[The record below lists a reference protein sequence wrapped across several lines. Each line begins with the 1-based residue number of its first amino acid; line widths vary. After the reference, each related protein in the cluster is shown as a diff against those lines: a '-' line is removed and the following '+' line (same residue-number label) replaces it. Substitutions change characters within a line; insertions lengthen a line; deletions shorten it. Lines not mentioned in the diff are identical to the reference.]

1 MPTSRKR
8 IGFLP
13 TEEVKDI
20 IDKICL
26 KNNLSQSKVTG
37 ILVEEALKVRNL
49 YKSKNIEGNI
59 EIVLNN
65 ELEKSKISNNINYL
79 ASKNN
84 DIDKYKEDEEYKLIK
99 EYLNYKNFKK
109 ILSLVQTEKWGLHKK
124 LLFDSV
130 TLIKWITLKKCR
142 LNMINTINN
151 NNSYDLF
158 ENKSFKFFTT
168 KS

>member
-37 ILVEEALKVRNL
+37 LLVEEALKVRNL
-49 YKSKNIEGNI
+49 YQSKNKEFNE
-59 EIVLNN
+59 EIILNN
-65 ELEKSKISNNINYL
+65 ELDKSKFSNKINNL
-79 ASKNN
+79 INKNN
-84 DIDKYKEDEEYKLIK
+84 YIDKDKEDEEYKLIK

-109 ILSLVQTEKWGLHKK
+109 ILSIVQSE
-124 LLFDSV
+124 S
-130 TLIKWITLKKCR
+130 
-142 LNMINTINN
+142 
-151 NNSYDLF
+151 
-158 ENKSFKFFTT
+158 
-168 KS
+168 

>member
-26 KNNLSQSKVTG
+26 RNNLSQSKVTG

-49 YKSKNIEGNI
+49 YKSKNKVGHE
-59 EIVLNN
+59 EIILNS
-65 ELEKSKISNNINYL
+65 ELDKSKISNKINNL
-79 ASKNN
+79 NFKNN
-84 DIDKYKEDEEYKLIK
+84 DIDKDKGDEEDEEYKLIK

-109 ILSLVQTEKWGLHKK
+109 ILSIVQSE
-124 LLFDSV
+124 S
-130 TLIKWITLKKCR
+130 
-142 LNMINTINN
+142 
-151 NNSYDLF
+151 
-158 ENKSFKFFTT
+158 
-168 KS
+168 

>member
-49 YKSKNIEGNI
+49 YKSKNKEENRD
-59 EIVLNN
+59 IVLNN
-65 ELEKSKISNNINYL
+65 ELDKSEISNKSNNLTY
-79 ASKNN
+79 KNN
-84 DIDKYKEDEEYKLIK
+84 DMDKDKEDEEYMLIK

-109 ILSLVQTEKWGLHKK
+109 ILSIVQSE
-124 LLFDSV
+124 S
-130 TLIKWITLKKCR
+130 
-142 LNMINTINN
+142 
-151 NNSYDLF
+151 
-158 ENKSFKFFTT
+158 
-168 KS
+168 

>member
-26 KNNLSQSKVTG
+26 RNNLSQSKVTG

-49 YKSKNIEGNI
+49 YKSKNKEGNQ

-65 ELEKSKISNNINYL
+65 EMDKSKISNKINNL
-79 ASKNN
+79 TLKNK
-84 DIDKYKEDEEYKLIK
+84 DKDKEDEEYKLIK

-109 ILSLVQTEKWGLHKK
+109 ILSIIQSE
-124 LLFDSV
+124 S
-130 TLIKWITLKKCR
+130 
-142 LNMINTINN
+142 
-151 NNSYDLF
+151 
-158 ENKSFKFFTT
+158 
-168 KS
+168 

>member
-13 TEEVKDI
+13 TEEVEDI

-26 KNNLSQSKVTG
+26 RNNLSQSKVTG

-49 YKSKNIEGNI
+49 YKSKNKEGDG

-65 ELEKSKISNNINYL
+65 ELDKSKISNKISNLSY
-79 ASKNN
+79 KNN
-84 DIDKYKEDEEYKLIK
+84 DIDKDKEDEEYKLIK

-109 ILSLVQTEKWGLHKK
+109 ILSIVKAE
-124 LLFDSV
+124 S
-130 TLIKWITLKKCR
+130 
-142 LNMINTINN
+142 
-151 NNSYDLF
+151 
-158 ENKSFKFFTT
+158 
-168 KS
+168 

>member
-26 KNNLSQSKVTG
+26 RNNLSQSKVTG

-49 YKSKNIEGNI
+49 YKSTNKEGNR
-59 EIVLNN
+59 EIVSND
-65 ELEKSKISNNINYL
+65 ELDKSKISNKIKNL
-79 ASKNN
+79 TFKNN
-84 DIDKYKEDEEYKLIK
+84 DIDKDKEDAEYILVK

-109 ILSLVQTEKWGLHKK
+109 ILSIVQSE
-124 LLFDSV
+124 S
-130 TLIKWITLKKCR
+130 
-142 LNMINTINN
+142 
-151 NNSYDLF
+151 
-158 ENKSFKFFTT
+158 
-168 KS
+168 

>member
-26 KNNLSQSKVTG
+26 RNNLSQSKVTG

-49 YKSKNIEGNI
+49 YKSKNKDVNE
-59 EIVLNN
+59 EIILNN
-65 ELEKSKISNNINYL
+65 EFDESKVSNKINNL
-79 ASKNN
+79 TSKNN
-84 DIDKYKEDEEYKLIK
+84 DIDKDQVNQEYKLIK

-109 ILSLVQTEKWGLHKK
+109 ILSVVQSE
-124 LLFDSV
+124 S
-130 TLIKWITLKKCR
+130 
-142 LNMINTINN
+142 
-151 NNSYDLF
+151 
-158 ENKSFKFFTT
+158 
-168 KS
+168 

>member
-49 YKSKNIEGNI
+49 YKSKNNEGNR

-79 ASKNN
+79 ATKNN

-109 ILSLVQTEKWGLHKK
+109 ILSLVQTESWRLHKK

>member
-49 YKSKNIEGNI
+49 YKSKNNEGNR

-109 ILSLVQTEKWGLHKK
+109 ILSLVQTEK
-124 LLFDSV
+124 
-130 TLIKWITLKKCR
+130 
-142 LNMINTINN
+142 
-151 NNSYDLF
+151 
-158 ENKSFKFFTT
+158 
-168 KS
+168 

>member
-13 TEEVKDI
+13 TEEVQDI

-26 KNNLSQSKVTG
+26 RNNLSQSKVTG

-49 YKSKNIEGNI
+49 YKSKNKDENE

-65 ELEKSKISNNINYL
+65 EFDESNVSNKINNL
-79 ASKNN
+79 TSKNN
-84 DIDKYKEDEEYKLIK
+84 DIDKDQVNQEYKLIK

-109 ILSLVQTEKWGLHKK
+109 ILSIVQ
-124 LLFDSV
+124 S
-130 TLIKWITLKKCR
+130 
-142 LNMINTINN
+142 
-151 NNSYDLF
+151 
-158 ENKSFKFFTT
+158 EN
-168 KS
+168 

>member
-20 IDKICL
+20 IDNICI

-49 YKSKNIEGNI
+49 YKSKNEEGSG
-59 EIVLNN
+59 EIVFNN
-65 ELEKSKISNNINYL
+65 ELDKSKISNKTNNL
-79 ASKNN
+79 TFKNN
-84 DIDKYKEDEEYKLIK
+84 DIDKEEEDEEYKLIK

-109 ILSLVQTEKWGLHKK
+109 ILSMVQSE
-124 LLFDSV
+124 S
-130 TLIKWITLKKCR
+130 
-142 LNMINTINN
+142 
-151 NNSYDLF
+151 
-158 ENKSFKFFTT
+158 
-168 KS
+168 

>member
-26 KNNLSQSKVTG
+26 RNNLSQSKVTG

-49 YKSKNIEGNI
+49 YKSNNEAGNG
-59 EIVLNN
+59 EIFLNN
-65 ELEKSKISNNINYL
+65 KLDKSKVSNKINNL
-79 ASKNN
+79 TFKNN
-84 DIDKYKEDEEYKLIK
+84 DIGKIEEDEEYKLIK

-109 ILSLVQTEKWGLHKK
+109 ILSMVQSE
-124 LLFDSV
+124 S
-130 TLIKWITLKKCR
+130 
-142 LNMINTINN
+142 
-151 NNSYDLF
+151 
-158 ENKSFKFFTT
+158 
-168 KS
+168 